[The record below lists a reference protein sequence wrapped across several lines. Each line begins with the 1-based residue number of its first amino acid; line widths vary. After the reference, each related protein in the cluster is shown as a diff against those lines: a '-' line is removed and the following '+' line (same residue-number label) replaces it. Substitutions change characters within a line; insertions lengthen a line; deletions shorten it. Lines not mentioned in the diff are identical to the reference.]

1 MFEQRNNGI
10 WRCNKRRVIRKDEIM
25 EVTPRDDSNTVQK
38 QIKQPV
44 NKKLNF
50 SRFFF
55 FDIFIVYQTVV
66 REISGHSHYFD
77 INAGCYLSSS
87 WEEIVLSKA
96 LETGLSL
103 NISFM
108 RVGRGESQAE
118 IIGQRDLN
126 SAKIIRI
133 LTGRSIRSV
142 RKGVLNIFKY
152 SDFKILLLD
161 FHSLLCLGSII
172 KCTSLIF
179 IPPWM
184 IKTWKPSLSY
194 FRQQKASG

>member
-1 MFEQRNNGI
+1 
-10 WRCNKRRVIRKDEIM
+10 
-25 EVTPRDDSNTVQK
+25 
-38 QIKQPV
+38 
-44 NKKLNF
+44 
-50 SRFFF
+50 
-55 FDIFIVYQTVV
+55 
-66 REISGHSHYFD
+66 
-77 INAGCYLSSS
+77 
-87 WEEIVLSKA
+87 
-96 LETGLSL
+96 
-103 NISFM
+103 M

-118 IIGQRDLN
+118 IIGQKDLN

-179 IPPWM
+179 TPPWM

-194 FRQQKASG
+194 FRQESIRLGFFGIQSCLSGGERFSMEVSLPYWGEEWEEKSSSRSNMKVILSIKSAMSVCKSPSWGLMTADTHLRKWRLWPFVHPSHS